1 MINRI
6 VTFAAALLLAIPAQ
20 AATRKALIID
30 GENPYHSWKEN
41 TQMLKRLLE
50 DTKLFTIDVTTTP
63 PKGSDMSGFKPDF
76 SAYSVVVLNYNGDA
90 WPAETNAA
98 FEKYVRNGGGVVVY
112 HASSSAFP
120 AWKEFNQII
129 GVGGWGGRNASS
141 GKSARWRDGK
151 IALDTPQRNCGNHGQ
166 RLPFLVTVRDPKDP
180 ITKSLPSTW
189 MHAGDELYDTLC
201 GPAENLDVLAT
212 AHSDSANKGSGQ
224 EEPMLMTIRY
234 GKGRVFHTTMGHD
247 IAAMSCVGFIT
258 TFDRGAEWAA
268 TGKVTQKV
276 PADFPGAEK
285 PSLRPLAQ

>member
-1 MINRI
+1 MRNRI
-6 VTFAAALLLAIPAQ
+6 ATFAAALLLAIPLK
-20 AATRKALIID
+20 AATHKALIID
-30 GENPYHSWKEN
+30 GENPYHAWKEN
-41 TQMLKRLLE
+41 TQVLKKLLE
-50 DTKLFTIDVTTTP
+50 DTRLFTVDVATTP
-63 PKGSDMSGFKPDF
+63 PKGRDMSGFRPDF
-76 SAYSVVVLNYNGDA
+76 AAYSVVVLNYNGDA
-90 WPAETNAA
+90 WPAETNAS
-98 FEKYVRNGGGVVVY
+98 FEKYVRDGGGVVVY

-120 AWKEFNQII
+120 EWKEFNQIL

-151 IALDTPQRNCGNHGQ
+151 MSLDTPERNCGNHGQ
-166 RLPFLVTVRDPKDP
+166 RLPFLVTVRDPKNP
-180 ITKSLPSTW
+180 ITKGLPSTW

-224 EEPMLMTIRY
+224 EEPMLMVIKY
-234 GKGRVFHTTMGHD
+234 GKRRVFHTTLGHD

-276 PADFPGAEK
+276 PADFPGADK
-285 PSLRPLAQ
+285 PSLRP